1 MKPDWKGTGRLGG
14 LTAIAAGLSLIVL
27 AFAAAPALAFGGGGG
42 GGGGRSSSPPPA
54 ATADCPRGQYWSR
67 RCGAC
72 AKRCPRGQSYS
83 CSRKSCFPRRSG
95 LVGDDDLYLEAV
107 SLIESEHYREA
118 LDLLWAIEKR
128 EVPKVLN
135 YIGYSTRKLGN
146 VDEGI
151 RYYKRALRLDPNY
164 NPAREYLGEGYLQ
177 KGDLAKARRE
187 LAELE
192 TRCGRDCDAYEEL
205 AKAIAE
211 FEARG
216 ATTAH

>member
-1 MKPDWKGTGRLGG
+1 MP
-14 LTAIAAGLSLIVL
+14 
-27 AFAAAPALAFGGGGG
+27 AFAFGGGT
-42 GGGGRSSSPPPA
+42 RPSPPPA
-54 ATADCPRGQYWSR
+54 TQASCPRGQYWSQ

-83 CSRKSCFPRRSG
+83 CNRKTCYRRRSG
-95 LVGDDDLYLEAV
+95 LISDDDLYLEAV
-107 SLIESEHYREA
+107 SLIESEHYRDA

-151 RYYKRALRLDPNY
+151 RYYKRALTLDPNY
-164 NPAREYLGEGYLQ
+164 SPAREYLGEGYLQ
-177 KGDLAKARRE
+177 KGDLAKAKQE

-192 TRCGRDCDAYEEL
+192 ARCGRDCHAYEEL
-205 AKAIAE
+205 AKEIAK
-211 FEARG
+211 FETEAK
-216 ATTAH
+216 TTTR